1 MSHYR
6 NYFDIKNRTES
17 FYMSNKSR
25 KNGTLNWLLQFLF
38 DWILNINSLYRIS
51 QKQNILINLQHML
64 YIDYV
69 ETFDLNVKQNLSA
82 FINQIQRM

>member
-1 MSHYR
+1 
-6 NYFDIKNRTES
+6 
-17 FYMSNKSR
+17 MSNKSR
-25 KNGTLNWLLQFLF
+25 RDGTLHYWLLQFLF

-51 QKQNILINLQHML
+51 QEQNILINLQHML

-69 ETFDLNVKQNLSA
+69 ETCDLNVKQNLSA